1 MGVFE
6 AREGQP
12 EVIQAM
18 RQRLACDRHA
28 EFARIGE
35 VGQSHPA
42 RRMLL
47 AEHHLPLHAVH
58 RAPGPDAP
66 LQCSA
71 HSRAQARMPAQQ
83 FLENGDR
90 AQARRGL
97 QHADDLAFP
106 DAGERIGPPAPAG
119 RLLLRGKPGVFVE
132 PVGRGRAEAGLRAG
146 NASRVASSQVHE
158 KPHLTIG
165 DMGARQRIGPRERRK
180 PILTQPPLPPDAALK
195 ADAAAAGASPVGL
208 RPPFDTPAA
217 AHSHPDCRG
226 TLTLI
231 VALHSSRA
239 LREYTAIPV
248 DSREQGRVYRK
259 IGYGPLVDVFMLD
272 MRSYRAANGDNRQV
286 AEGPETVFLG
296 APQLA
301 WLKHELKA
309 SKAMWKIIAA
319 DMPIALIVYE
329 DFRAKTGSEAVAQ
342 GDGPP
347 LGRELEIA
355 GLLSFIKHAA
365 ILNTVWVTA
374 DVHYA
379 AAHFYDPDKAV
390 FQDFEPFWEF
400 VGGPL
405 HASMF
410 GPNPLDNTFGPQA
423 VFVKAPPAGQFNLP
437 PIDGTQFFGHATVD
451 GKTQAMTVALKDNTG
466 ATLYSVTL
474 EAKRG

>member
-18 RQRLACDRHA
+18 RQRLAGDRHA

-47 AEHHLPLHAVH
+47 AEHHFPLHAVH

-106 DAGERIGPPAPAG
+106 DAGERIGPPAPAW
-119 RLLLRGKPGVFVE
+119 RQLLRGKPGVFVE

-165 DMGARQRIGPRERRK
+165 DMGARQRIGPLERRK

-231 VALHSSRA
+231 VA
-239 LREYTAIPV
+239 
-248 DSREQGRVYRK
+248 
-259 IGYGPLVDVFMLD
+259 
-272 MRSYRAANGDNRQV
+272 
-286 AEGPETVFLG
+286 
-296 APQLA
+296 PQC
-301 WLKHELKA
+301 
-309 SKAMWKIIAA
+309 
-319 DMPIALIVYE
+319 
-329 DFRAKTGSEAVAQ
+329 R
-342 GDGPP
+342 
-347 LGRELEIA
+347 
-355 GLLSFIKHAA
+355 
-365 ILNTVWVTA
+365 
-374 DVHYA
+374 
-379 AAHFYDPDKAV
+379 
-390 FQDFEPFWEF
+390 
-400 VGGPL
+400 
-405 HASMF
+405 
-410 GPNPLDNTFGPQA
+410 
-423 VFVKAPPAGQFNLP
+423 
-437 PIDGTQFFGHATVD
+437 
-451 GKTQAMTVALKDNTG
+451 
-466 ATLYSVTL
+466 
-474 EAKRG
+474 